1 MAKQTYTTGQV
12 LTAAQMTTLQ
22 ANDYNQTV
30 SAKTANY
37 VLVAADAGTRITMSN
52 ASATTIT
59 VNTGLFTAGD
69 TLIITNIGAG
79 VTTIT
84 AGTAT
89 VSTSASLALNQYDSG
104 TLYFSSTG
112 VAIWTGANI
121 GDITGV
127 TAGTGLTGGG
137 SSGAVTLNLATT
149 AKGDLV
155 AGTGAST
162 ATALTVGNNGET
174 LVADSSTS
182 TGLRYQSNFAAG
194 KNKCLNSDFSIWQ
207 RGTSFSAN
215 VYTADRW
222 KTQTDKTVTVS
233 QQTFTPGTAPVAGYE
248 GQYFLRQ
255 AYSAGGSYGA
265 LQTRLEDVRIFAGQ
279 TMTFSYWAKA
289 DSTVSNTPSI
299 NQNFGSGGSTQ
310 VSTNGT
316 THNITTSWA
325 RYSSTISVPS
335 VSGKTIGTSSY
346 FELQPILLVSGS
358 ASTIDIWGVQV
369 EASNTATAFQTAT
382 GTIQGELA
390 ACQRYFQMSYQQ
402 GVTPGTNTASG
413 ANRFR
418 ATAST
423 GQFVLETA
431 QRFIVPL
438 RVSPTLTWYSTAGTS
453 GKITNNGS
461 DLTVSASYDY
471 SSTVSPYAYTAS
483 SISAGNDVQYHFT
496 ASAEL

>member
-1 MAKQTYTTGQV
+1 
-12 LTAAQMTTLQ
+12 MTTLQ

-37 VLVAADAGTRITMSN
+37 TLVAADAGTRITMSN
-52 ASATTIT
+52 ASTTTIT
-59 VNTGLFTAGD
+59 VNTGVFTAGD

-104 TLYFSSTG
+104 TLYFSTTG

-182 TGLRYQSNFAAG
+182 TGLRYQSGYNGNAIING
-194 KNKCLNSDFSIWQ
+194 GMDIWQ
-207 RGTSFSAN
+207 RGTSIASTAGN
-215 VYTADRW
+215 LYTADRW
-222 KTQTDKTVTVS
+222 YGG
-233 QQTFTPGTAPVAGYE
+233 FGTTGRTISRQSSGLTGIQYAMRVQRDSGNTSTLAGYLSYTLE
-248 GQYFLRQ
+248 
-255 AYSAGGSYGA
+255 SADSY
-265 LQTRLEDVRIFAGQ
+265 RFAGQ
-279 TMTFSYWAKA
+279 TVTFSFYARAGANYSPSGGNLAMTFLSGTGT
-289 DSTVSNTPSI
+289 DQNVQNTWT
-299 NQNFGSGGSTQ
+299 GSATIASGNATL
-310 VSTNGT
+310 
-316 THNITTSWA
+316 TTSWQRFSFTGTVA
-325 RYSSTISVPS
+325 SSATEIGFYGISS
-335 VSGKTIGTSSY
+335 WLGTAGTNDY
-346 FELQPILLVSGS
+346 YEI
-358 ASTIDIWGVQV
+358 TGVQLELGSV
-369 EASNTATAFQTAT
+369 ATQFKRSNGSG

-390 ACQRYFQMSYQQ
+390 ACQRYYFRYTTTANYGNLAPVAGIGQSTTVAKFSFAPPVPMRVNASSLDYSTLILYDTSNTPA
-402 GVTPGTNTASG
+402 VTSAAISSESTLNCIGINFTVASG
-413 ANRFR
+413 LTQFR
-418 ATAST
+418 PY
-423 GQFVLETA
+423 QVL
-431 QRFIVPL
+431 
-438 RVSPTLTWYSTAGTS
+438 SSNSTA
-453 GKITNNGS
+453 
-461 DLTVSASYDY
+461 
-471 SSTVSPYAYTAS
+471 AYL
-483 SISAGNDVQYHFT
+483 G